1 MRWAFRRAALRG
13 PTSRSARS
21 SSSSARRVFHRPP
34 FPHGAIHS
42 RVSREAPDKT
52 TLRAN
57 VRASLRALTREER
70 AASSRAL
77 CEIAS
82 AQPHFQQARTILFFA
97 ALPDEP
103 DLTLLLHAAWS
114 ARQLTALP
122 RYDSNT
128 RQYSAAVIRS
138 AADLSPGRFG
148 VLEPASNCPS
158 HSLNQLD
165 LVFVPGVAFAL
176 NGARLGRGKGF
187 YDRLLAEV
195 RGHKCGVA
203 YEVQVIAAVPEEPHD
218 VRVDSILTPAGWRP
232 CHRAD

>member
-1 MRWAFRRAALRG
+1 M
-13 PTSRSARS
+13 
-21 SSSSARRVFHRPP
+21 
-34 FPHGAIHS
+34 HS
-42 RVSREAPDKT
+42 RVSKEAPDKS

-57 VRASLRALTREER
+57 VRASLRALTPEER
-70 AASSRAL
+70 AAFSRSL

-82 AQPHFQQARTILFFA
+82 AQHHFQEARAILFFS

-103 DLTLLLHAAWS
+103 DLKALMQAAWS
-114 ARQLTALP
+114 AQRLTALP
-122 RYDSNT
+122 RYDSAT
-128 RQYSAAVIRS
+128 GQYTAAVVRS
-138 AADLSPGRFG
+138 PADLSPGRFG

-158 HSLNQLD
+158 VSLNQLD

-203 YEVQVIAAVPEEPHD
+203 FEVQVLAAVPEEPHD
-218 VRVDSILTPAGWRP
+218 IRVDSILTPAGWRP
-232 CHRAD
+232 CHRAV